1 MLPAELDTAR
11 GVESR
16 YLTRILQICLSRT
29 DKESFMRSF
38 AQFALAGCLLVA
50 AGAAHADETKFLQS
64 FKGNFAG
71 KGTVQV
77 TTDVPNVSVSCS
89 FKSNAT
95 STSLSLDGNCRGLI
109 VVSRSISANLKV
121 TGAKYSGVYVG
132 SRTGPAQLNGSRSGN
147 AINLGIRWAQEV
159 NGDRKARM
167 TVEKMGEN
175 GIRLTV
181 TDTDPKTGKSVVTS
195 RIDLQ
200 RT

>member
-1 MLPAELDTAR
+1 MKP
-11 GVESR
+11 
-16 YLTRILQICLSRT
+16 
-29 DKESFMRSF
+29 F

-50 AGAAHADETKFLQS
+50 AGTAHADETKFLQS

-95 STSLSLDGNCRGLI
+95 ATSLSLDGNCRGLV
-109 VVSRSISANLKV
+109 VVSRAISANLKV
-121 TGAKYSGVYVG
+121 TGAKYSGIYVG

-167 TVEKMGEN
+167 TVEKRGEN

-181 TDTDPKTGKSVVTS
+181 IDTDPKTGKSVVTS
-195 RIDLQ
+195 RIDLT
-200 RT
+200 RV

>member
-1 MLPAELDTAR
+1 
-11 GVESR
+11 
-16 YLTRILQICLSRT
+16 
-29 DKESFMRSF
+29 MRP
-38 AQFALAGCLLVA
+38 FALASCLLGA

-64 FKGNFAG
+64 FQGNFAG

-77 TTDVPNVSVSCS
+77 TTDVPNVGVSCN

-95 STSLSLDGNCRGLI
+95 STSLSLDGSCRGL
-109 VVSRSISANLKV
+109 VVLTRDISANLKV
-121 TGAKYSGVYVG
+121 TDAKYSGVYVG

-147 AINLGIRWAQEV
+147 AITLGIRWAKEI

-167 TVEKMGEN
+167 TVEKRGEN

>member
-1 MLPAELDTAR
+1 
-11 GVESR
+11 
-16 YLTRILQICLSRT
+16 
-29 DKESFMRSF
+29 MRPF

-50 AGAAHADETKFLQS
+50 AGTAHADETKFLQS

-77 TTDVPNVSVSCS
+77 TTDVPNVSVSGS

-95 STSLSLDGNCRGLI
+95 STSLSLDGSCRGL
-109 VVSRSISANLKV
+109 VLVTRAISAKLNV

-167 TVEKMGEN
+167 TVEKRGEN

-181 TDTDPKTGKSVVTS
+181 TDTDPTTGKNVVTS
-195 RIDLQ
+195 RIDLT